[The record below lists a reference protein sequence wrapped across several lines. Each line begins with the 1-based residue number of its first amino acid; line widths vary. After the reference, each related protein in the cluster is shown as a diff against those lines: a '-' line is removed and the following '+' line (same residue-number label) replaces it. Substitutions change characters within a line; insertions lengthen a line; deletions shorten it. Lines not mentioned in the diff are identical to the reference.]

1 MKKSGTLAAIA
12 FLSASFLAAPVIA
25 AETAGVMMKDGKMM
39 MMKDGKA
46 TEPMAQDVTMTDG
59 KKVAPDGTITT
70 TTHMKEG
77 QMMTMDG
84 KMKMGGKT
92 GMKME
97 GMKMEGMGMGMDMK
111 KEGMGMGMDMK
122 KEGMGK

>member
-1 MKKSGTLAAIA
+1 MMNSGTLVAIA
-12 FLSASFLAAPVIA
+12 FLSTSVLAFPAVA

-46 TEPMAQDVTMTDG
+46 MEPMAQDVTMTNG
-59 KKVAPDGTITT
+59 QKVAADGTITT
-70 TTHMKEG
+70 TTRMKEG

-84 KMKMGGKT
+84 KMKMSAKKNMKMESMKKE

-97 GMKMEGMGMGMDMK
+97 GHGMMGGQGMKMEGMGK
-111 KEGMGMGMDMK
+111 
-122 KEGMGK
+122 